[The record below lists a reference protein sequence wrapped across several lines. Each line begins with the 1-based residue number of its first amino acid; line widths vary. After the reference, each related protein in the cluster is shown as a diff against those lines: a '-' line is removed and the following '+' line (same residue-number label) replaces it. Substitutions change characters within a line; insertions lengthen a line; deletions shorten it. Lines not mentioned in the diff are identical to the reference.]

1 MTGAAQG
8 IGAAI
13 AEACVQEGA
22 SVVLTDISDRV
33 EHTADSIAA
42 QCPAA
47 SVVAYQLDVSR
58 RSDWTEVMAQLDS
71 VGHGIDGLVNNAGI
85 NVKHV
90 PHEMPDV
97 EWDRCLDTNL
107 RGAWYGALSVLPQML
122 ARRAGV
128 IVNIASVHG
137 HAIIPGSFPYPVAK
151 HGLIGM
157 TRALGV
163 EYASCGIRV
172 NAISPGYVD
181 TPLIR
186 TWWQEHPD
194 PEAAQRATLQLIPS
208 GKLAAAREV
217 AMAAV
222 FLLSDEAP
230 SINATTLIIDG
241 GSLAQFHP

>member
-42 QCPAA
+42 QFPAA

-71 VGHGIDGLVNNAGI
+71 VGFSIDGLVNNAGI

-163 EYASCGIRV
+163 
-172 NAISPGYVD
+172 
-181 TPLIR
+181 
-186 TWWQEHPD
+186 
-194 PEAAQRATLQLIPS
+194 
-208 GKLAAAREV
+208 
-217 AMAAV
+217 
-222 FLLSDEAP
+222 
-230 SINATTLIIDG
+230 
-241 GSLAQFHP
+241 